1 MLPFHLRVPQVTD
14 VAPPIALP
22 LLLAWILLPLAV
34 VGLAA
39 VDLLV
44 APLATQLALPLG
56 GEQVIIVA
64 VVIVTL
70 GGASLA
76 AFLQDDIRHMTG
88 YIVIADGAIV
98 LLGLAVL
105 TPDAWGPAR
114 IWLVA
119 LAATKTGLATW
130 AAVVESRFGSRHL
143 PDIRAGSAHRRSSA
157 RRCSSSLSRAS
168 GSRAGRRSRRGS
180 RWRS

>member
-1 MLPFHLRVPQVTD
+1 MGP
-14 VAPPIALP
+14 AA
-22 LLLAWILLPLAV
+22 AAV

-44 APLATQLALPLG
+44 APLALPLG
-56 GEQVIIVA
+56 GEQLIIVA

-76 AFLQDDIRHMTG
+76 AFLQDDIRHTTG
-88 YIVIADGAIV
+88 YLVIADGAIV
-98 LLGLAVL
+98 LLGLAAL

-130 AAVVESRFGSRHL
+130 AAVMESRFGSHRL
-143 PDIRAGSAHRRSSA
+143 PTSGAGSAARRSWA
-157 RRCSSSLSRAS
+157 RPCLSSRSRAS
-168 GSRAGRRSRRGS
+168 GSPAGPRSRHA
-180 RWRS
+180 